1 MALGGGT
8 WLFQNKKLPG
18 TYINFVSKERAG
30 TDIADRGY
38 VALPIELDWGA
49 EGVFRVDVADFQ
61 KNSQKVFGYDYAHE
75 KMKPLREVFLHAKTV
90 YVYKLNSK
98 GVKAKNTLATAKY
111 AGVRGNDLSIAVQ
124 SDPDNSGKFIVYT
137 YLTTDGVVTM
147 VDKQTGISKSS
158 DLVDNDYVTFAK
170 AESYQATS
178 ATPLTSGTNGGAVN
192 AESYQ
197 GFIESIEPYYFNIL
211 AYAGADTAIQ
221 NLLISFVKRCR
232 EDSGA
237 KFQLVI
243 HGKEKVNYEGV
254 ISIKNNITDK
264 GVEVGSLVYWV
275 AGAEANCAINASCTN
290 MIYDGEYIVNTK
302 YKQYELEQAVS
313 SGMMMFHNVTDAV
326 SGNVVGDT
334 RLLTDINTFTEFTK
348 AKNSDFSL
356 NQVIR
361 VLDNIAIDIARLFN
375 KQYLGKVQND
385 SAGRLALWGDGVALF
400 EEYERV
406 RAIQSFDEELLPIPK
421 QGETKTS
428 VIWGFE
434 IQPTCCMEKLYA
446 QVIVA

>member
-38 VALPIELDWGA
+38 VALPITLDWGA

-111 AGVRGNDLSIAVQ
+111 AGGRGNDLSIAVQ
-124 SDPDNSGKFIVYT
+124 SDPDNNGKFIVYT

-211 AYAGADTAIQ
+211 AYAGADTSIQ

-254 ISIKNNITDK
+254 ISIKNNVIDK

-275 AGAEANCAINASCTN
+275 AGAEANCAINVSCTN
-290 MIYDGEYIVNTK
+290 MIYDGEYTVNTK

-334 RLLTDINTFTEFTK
+334 RLLTDINT
-348 AKNSDFSL
+348 L
-356 NQVIR
+356 LRLRIVIL
-361 VLDNIAIDIARLFN
+361 V
-375 KQYLGKVQND
+375 
-385 SAGRLALWGDGVALF
+385 
-400 EEYERV
+400 
-406 RAIQSFDEELLPIPK
+406 
-421 QGETKTS
+421 
-428 VIWGFE
+428 
-434 IQPTCCMEKLYA
+434 
-446 QVIVA
+446 

>member
-38 VALPIELDWGA
+38 VALPITLDWGA

-111 AGVRGNDLSIAVQ
+111 AGIRGNDLSIAIQ
-124 SDPDNSGKFIVYT
+124 SDPDNSGKFIIYT
-137 YLTTDGVVTM
+137 YLTTDGVVSM

-170 AESYQATS
+170 AESYQVTS
-178 ATPLTSGTNGGAVN
+178 ATPLTNGTNGGAVN

-211 AYAGADTAIQ
+211 AYAGADSAIQ

-254 ISIKNNITDK
+254 ISIKNNVIDK

-290 MIYDGEYIVNTK
+290 MIYDGEYTVNTK

-361 VLDNIAIDIARLFN
+361 VLDNMAIDIARLFN

-406 RAIQSFDEELLPIPK
+406 RAIQNFDEELLPIPK
-421 QGETKTS
+421 QGEAKTS
-428 VIWGFE
+428 VLWDFE